1 MKYFALIDELFDFN
15 YLMTEEVLQDLPKD
29 MLDNMEEAVVSST
42 ITSELDPA
50 MEQHLRGERNIK
62 LYFNILRRLEKNESL
77 VIEDVNDIFTLI
89 NKTNKQKPEIDTL
102 ITNTLLASRL
112 VDHPDYIQGKST
124 TESFGISGSPYPIGT
139 IGNIKIVV
147 DPYMKWEDTNMIFF
161 SKKDIKVAAY
171 IKSANVEYQGLQ
183 STKLVSTICAY
194 ILNKI
199 PVDIVEVK
207 VQSNTL
213 I

>member
-102 ITNTLLASRL
+102 ITNSLLASRL
-112 VDHPDYIQGKST
+112 VDHPDYIQGKYS
-124 TESFGISGSPYPIGT
+124 IDIPGSPYPIGT